1 MNTSAVLPDS
11 GPAISSSNT
20 ESEVSSA
27 PVKSHAIENGGQVTG
42 NGGNTCEEVESPAV
56 GEKHLGTNASIC
68 PDEEEAAFL
77 RSLGWEESAGDDE
90 GLTEEEINAFYQ
102 EVMTLCAVVY
112 LYWDD
117 CSKACIVQILP
128 GEDLLHIDF
137 W

>member
-1 MNTSAVLPDS
+1 MR
-11 GPAISSSNT
+11 
-20 ESEVSSA
+20 
-27 PVKSHAIENGGQVTG
+27 
-42 NGGNTCEEVESPAV
+42 
-56 GEKHLGTNASIC
+56 TNASIC
-68 PDEEEAAFL
+68 LDEEEAAFL
-77 RSLGWEESAGDDE
+77 RFLEWEESAGNDG